1 MFRTERDGRDAKQQ
15 RDNYVH
21 SFANNNNNNDR
32 TRFVQIFTAYLITT
46 MSKYDLKFNY
56 SKNYYTTVK
65 MYIGTCTST
74 VTL

>member
-1 MFRTERDGRDAKQQ
+1 MFCTKRDGRDAKQQ
-15 RDNYVH
+15 RDNYVR
-21 SFANNNNNNDR
+21 SFANNNNDR
-32 TRFVQIFTAYLITT
+32 TRFVQIYTAYLITT

-56 SKNYYTTVK
+56 GKNYYTTVK